1 MKIKGL
7 YIGIVAAVAMSFAV
21 ATATFRA
28 DAQAPGIAMVGSQNY
43 SSLPKDARHFIEK
56 HFKGV
61 GVTSCERYYAKG
73 KYEVELSNGVDIEFN
88 DKGKVIEIDAPSGA
102 LLPVALVKDLLP
114 GKAFKRLQDA
124 GIAARVESIEFD
136 KRGKAVEVEL
146 SIPEPDTYI
155 FDINGEFI
163 AIQD

>member
-1 MKIKGL
+1 MKAK
-7 YIGIVAAVAMSFAV
+7 YIYMGVIAAVAMSIGVPASV
-21 ATATFRA
+21 FRA
-28 DAQAPGIAMVGSQNY
+28 EAQTPGIVMSGSSNY
-43 SSLPKDARHFIEK
+43 SSLPKDARYFIDK

-61 GVTSCERYYAKG
+61 GVSKCEQYFAKG
-73 KYEVELSNGVDIEFN
+73 IYEVELANGVDIEFN
-88 DKGKVIEIDAPSGA
+88 TKGKVMEIDAPDNA

-124 GIAARVESIEFD
+124 GLTARVESIEFD

-146 SIPEPDTYI
+146 SIPDPDTYV

-163 AIQD
+163 AVQD

>member
-7 YIGIVAAVAMSFAV
+7 YIGI
-21 ATATFRA
+21 ATAVVMSIAVTTDTFRA
-28 DAQAPGIAMVGSQNY
+28 QAQTPGIVMAGSQNY
-43 SSLPKDARHFIEK
+43 SSLPKDARHFIDK

-61 GVTSCERYYAKG
+61 GVSSCERYYAKG
-73 KYEVELSNGVDIEFN
+73 RYEVELNNGIDIEF
-88 DKGKVIEIDAPSGA
+88 DIKGKVKEIDAPDGA
-102 LLPVALVKDLLP
+102 MLPVALVKDVLP

-124 GIAARVESIEFD
+124 GVVSRVESIEFD
-136 KRGKAVEVEL
+136 KKGKAVEVEL

>member
-28 DAQAPGIAMVGSQNY
+28 DAQAPGIAMAGSQNY

>member
-1 MKIKGL
+1 MKLKGL
-7 YIGIVAAVAMSFAV
+7 YLGVLAAVAFTV
-21 ATATFRA
+21 ASPSVIFRA
-28 DAQAPGIAMVGSQNY
+28 EAQSPGIVMAGSQNY
-43 SSLPKDARHFIEK
+43 SSLPKDARHFIDK

-61 GVTSCERYYAKG
+61 GVSSCERYYAKG
-73 KYEVELSNGVDIEFN
+73 RYEVELNNGIDIEF
-88 DKGKVIEIDAPSGA
+88 DIKGKVKEIDAPDGA
-102 LLPVALVKDLLP
+102 MLPVALVKDVLP

-124 GIAARVESIEFD
+124 GVVSRVESIEFD
-136 KRGKAVEVEL
+136 KKGKAVEVEL